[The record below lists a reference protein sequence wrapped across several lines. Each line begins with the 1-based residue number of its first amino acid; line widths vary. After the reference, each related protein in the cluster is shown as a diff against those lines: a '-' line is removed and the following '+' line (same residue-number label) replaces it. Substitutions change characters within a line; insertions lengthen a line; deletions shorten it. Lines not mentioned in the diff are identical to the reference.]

1 MIPLADG
8 WLGESAAVAGCG
20 NVSCCENV
28 MSETT
33 ERRGRS
39 LAGKVALVTG
49 SAKRLGRAVALRLAE
64 EGADLVIHHGTSHAE
79 AQNTVAEI
87 KKMGRRA
94 AAFAADLRKV
104 SEIGGLFEAAL
115 EEFGRLDILVNSA
128 ANFLPASIVS
138 TTEEIWDASLDTN
151 LKAGFFCAQA
161 ASPLLRRTKGTIVNF
176 ADAGGLLGWPGFI
189 PHSISK
195 AGVVMLTKVLAK
207 ALAPDIRV
215 NAIAPGTITMPGD
228 PPEWEAD
235 FVRLA
240 PLARTG
246 APSDIADAVSY
257 LVHAEFMT
265 GHTLV
270 LDGGRSLGPV
280 KEEFR

>member
-1 MIPLADG
+1 MT
-8 WLGESAAVAGCG
+8 
-20 NVSCCENV
+20 EN
-28 MSETT
+28 T
-33 ERRGRS
+33 ERHMAS
-39 LAGKVALVTG
+39 LNGKVALVTG

-64 EGADLVIHHGTSHAE
+64 EGADVVIHHRTSPGE
-79 AQNTVAEI
+79 AQKVVAEI
-87 KKMGRRA
+87 EKMGRRA
-94 AAFAADLRKV
+94 MALSADLQKV
-104 SEIGGLFEAAL
+104 SEIRGLFEGIVKK
-115 EEFGRLDILVNSA
+115 FGRLDVLVNSA

-161 ASPLLRRTKGTIVNF
+161 AAALLRRTKGAIVNF
-176 ADAGGLLGWPGFI
+176 ADAGGLMGWPGFI

-207 ALAPDIRV
+207 ALAPEVRV

-228 PPEWEAD
+228 PPMWEDD
-235 FVRLA
+235 FVKLA
-240 PLARTG
+240 PLRRTG

-257 LVHAEFMT
+257 LVHAEFLT

-270 LDGGRSLGPV
+270 LDGGRSLGPA